1 MAGMIGAL
9 MGMMGKSDS
18 GVGSSLTVYQAQEAG
33 ALIVDIRHP
42 MEWKQSGV
50 LNGARLITFESAD
63 RFLSALRP
71 HLKAGQTLA
80 LICAS
85 GARTAQAKRL
95 LAGHLESPVVDI
107 KGGMMGALRA
117 GSPTTRP
124 TRAAGC
130 SVC

>member
-9 MGMMGKSDS
+9 MGLMGKTD
-18 GVGSSLTVYQAQEAG
+18 GTAPTSLTVYQAQEAG

-50 LNGARLITFESAD
+50 LSGARLITFESAD
-63 RFLSALRP
+63 RFIKALRP
-71 HLKAGQTLA
+71 HLKAGKPVA

-95 LAGHLESPVVDI
+95 LAGQLDVPVVDI

-117 GSPTTRP
+117 GTPTTRP

-130 SVC
+130 AAC